1 MKRTAALTTAVLLS
15 LALISTAAATI
26 EPGEIRTAVGKV
38 SAVDIKAGAL
48 VVEAPV
54 EGGTLTVGVTMKGGA
69 PVMRDGRAGS
79 LGDLNPGDWVTLKYT
94 REGDRLIGLEVRGR

>member
-26 EPGEIRTAVGKV
+26 EPGEVRTAVGRV
-38 SAVDIKAGAL
+38 SAVDVQAQAL

-54 EGGTLTVGVTMKGGA
+54 EDGSLTVGVTMKKGA
-69 PVMRDGRAGS
+69 PVTKDGRAAV
-79 LGDLNPGDWVTLKYT
+79 LEDLKPGDWVTLKYT
-94 REGDRLIGLEVRGR
+94 REGDRLVGLEVRTR